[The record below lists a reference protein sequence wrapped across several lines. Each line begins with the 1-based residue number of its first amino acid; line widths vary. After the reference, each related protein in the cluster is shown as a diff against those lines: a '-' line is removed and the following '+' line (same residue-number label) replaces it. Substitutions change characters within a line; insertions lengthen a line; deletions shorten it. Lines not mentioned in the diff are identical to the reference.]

1 MADFGRRGLVVAAAA
16 LVAVGFGG
24 GYLTAHLASGAKPGA
39 PASALAATSGFA
51 WPFFAKP
58 RPGDAP
64 RATPQKPDGFAVW
77 TSRLDLKP
85 QGPSACIR
93 LTRALDARKSYG
105 DFVTVSPSLG
115 HPAAVTAAGDELCV
129 AGVGYEGRTIT
140 LMHGLPAAS
149 GEVLTADAD
158 VAFEAGSRPAYVGF
172 AGTGV
177 ILPRED
183 GDGVGVETVNVS
195 RLHLEVWR
203 VSDRNLVRK
212 EISAPDPTPEGD
224 YDYDGGE
231 SGVGDDGRK
240 LWSGDMA
247 VHGHPDQRATTVFP
261 LGAVLKT
268 LEPGAYV
275 VKAADASGLKGAK
288 ERPGEAERESPARA
302 RRWILFTDMA
312 LQAYDGSDA
321 LDVMVRSL
329 KTAKT
334 LSGVRIALVG
344 KDGGDLASALSDDQG
359 RVHFPRSLLA
369 GENGAAAARVMAY
382 GPKGDFTVMDL
393 ERAPIDLSKQD
404 VAGRTLPGGAPK
416 TGAAALDTAAA
427 VDGFLYA
434 DRGIYRPGETVHLVA
449 LLRDRLAKSVKDR
462 HGALV
467 IRRPSGLEFSRIRFT
482 ASPTGAVTEDAGL
495 PAAAPRGLWKAT
507 LEMDGSETPSGET
520 SFQVEDFV
528 PQRLAVTAAA
538 NADRPLIA
546 GEARQVQLSAR
557 FLYGAPASSLP
568 VQSEGRVIADPN
580 PFPAYKDY
588 LWGDQQT
595 PYPEKM
601 LQGAPSVTDGAGR
614 ANQVVRTDSLSSA
627 TQPLLGIITA
637 SVFEP
642 GGRPVSEETRLKIH
656 LKPLYLGVKATA
668 GTGADPIETFDIIAV
683 DAMGRRVADATAH
696 YKLIAERWN
705 YDWYEENGRWAW
717 RRTSRDIPIAE
728 GRLSVSATT
737 PARVS
742 KRLPWG
748 DYRLELD
755 DAATGART
763 VIRQA
768 SGWSEPADGV
778 EPPDA
783 ARVATVRTGYRT
795 GDTVEVHI
803 EAPIAG
809 EAQVVVATDR
819 LIASKS
825 VSVPKDGA
833 TVKLHANADWG
844 AGAYVMVTV
853 IQPRDPVLSPKPRRA
868 LGLVYVPL
876 EPPGRKLA
884 VTLNTPQIID
894 SKAPVLVPLT
904 VKGLGFGEKAHVTL
918 AAVDE
923 GVLRLTHFKAP
934 DPIAWYFGK
943 RALGLAYRDDYGR
956 LLDPNLGAAGSV
968 NFGGDEFGGAGL
980 TVVPTKTVA
989 LWSGIVETDAT
1000 GHAVIRLPPGDFNGQ
1015 LRLIAVA
1022 WTDKA
1027 VGAANTDLTVREPVV
1042 AELALPRFLA
1052 PGDLAQATL
1061 ELNDVAGKPGAYT
1074 AAISGAGGVGA
1085 SATKTYQ
1092 LATGQRIQE
1101 RLAITASPRPAIGA
1115 VALQTTG
1122 PGFASTHRYPLQ
1134 TRLGWGP
1141 TTRATSALQKPGE
1154 SFTPSPSLLAGF
1166 SPGDVAMTISYSPFR
1181 GFDPAPI
1188 AAALSRYPYG
1198 CSEQL
1203 VSTAL
1208 PLLYA
1213 TGVGGAPTPR
1223 ATSIA
1228 LSTAVSKLLDREALD
1243 GSFGLWRV
1251 GDGEAEPWL
1260 GAYIVDFLLEAKA
1273 HGVVVADEALARALS
1288 GMRIVSKPDGFSSI
1302 GYVMQAAYTEGPEQK
1317 RLNAENARRRSRAAA
1332 YALYVMAKASQGD
1345 LARLRWFHDV
1355 GFKDEG
1361 SPLARAQIGAGL
1373 AAMGDRVRAH
1383 DSFMQA
1389 QKALGYK
1396 DESDIYQS
1404 PLRDL
1409 AGVIALAYEAGET
1422 GIARSLQGRLEDTVR
1437 RPDDLNTQEQGQLLK
1452 AAHAMLAASG
1462 PINIAASGVR
1472 VQGPARFQVGRLAD
1486 ARLVNAGS
1494 GAIWRTVTVSGTPA
1508 QPPAAQSAGLSLQKA
1523 FFSLTGQPLDPASIK
1538 QGEQVIVRLS
1548 GRANGEAAMLTVID
1562 DALPAGL
1569 EIEAILK
1576 PSDGQSPPAD
1586 GDKKPAAGRF
1596 AFLGEITEP
1605 SQQDKRDDRYVAALT
1620 LAGAKPFALAYVVR
1634 AVTPGDYFL
1643 PGAEAV
1649 NMYRPA
1655 VNAHTAS
1662 GRLKVIAGP

>member
-1 MADFGRRGLVVAAAA
+1 MADFSRRSLVVAATA
-16 LVAVGFGG
+16 LIAVGFGG
-24 GYLTAHLASGAKPGA
+24 GYLTARLASGVKAGAAPTASA
-39 PASALAATSGFA
+39 PAFGVA
-51 WPFFAKP
+51 WPFFGKP
-58 RPGDAP
+58 RAGDAP
-64 RATPQKPDGFAVW
+64 RAIAQKPDGFAVW
-77 TSRLDLKP
+77 TSRLDLKRE
-85 QGPSACIR
+85 GPGACIR
-93 LTRALDARKSYG
+93 LTRLLDPQKSYG

-115 HPAAVTAAGDELCV
+115 HPAAVNVNGDELCV
-129 AGVGYEGRTIT
+129 AGVGYENRTIT

-149 GEVLTADAD
+149 GEVLAADAD
-158 VAFEAGSRPAYVGF
+158 VAFQAGSKPAYVGF

-183 GDGVGVETVNVS
+183 GDGVGIETVNVS

-203 VSDRNLVRK
+203 VPDRNLVRK
-212 EISAPDPTPEGD
+212 QISAPDPTPEGE
-224 YDYDGGE
+224 YDYDGGAN
-231 SGVGDDGRK
+231 GVGEDGRK

-247 VHGHPDQRATTVFP
+247 VQGEADQRATTVFP

-275 VKAADASGLKGAK
+275 VTAADASGLKGAK
-288 ERPGEAERESPARA
+288 EKPGEAERDTPARA

-329 KTAKT
+329 KTAKA
-334 LSGVRIALVG
+334 LSGVRVALVG
-344 KDGGDLASALSDDQG
+344 KDGGDLASAQSDDQG
-359 RVHFPRSLLA
+359 RVHFPRALLA

-393 ERAPIDLSKQD
+393 QRAPIDLSKQD
-404 VAGRTLPGGAPK
+404 VGGRTIPGGAPR
-416 TGAAALDTAAA
+416 TGAAALDAAAA
-427 VDGFLYA
+427 VDGFIYA
-434 DRGIYRPGETVHLVA
+434 DRGVYRPGETVHLVA

-482 ASPTGAVTEDAGL
+482 ASPTGAVTQDAAL
-495 PAAAPRGLWKAT
+495 PAAAPRGVWKAD

-528 PQRLAVTAAA
+528 PQRLAVTAT
-538 NADRPLIA
+538 ADAERPLVA
-546 GEARQVQLSAR
+546 GEVRQIQLSAR

-588 LWGDQQT
+588 VWGDQRT

-601 LQGAPSVTDGAGR
+601 LQGAPSMTDGAGR
-614 ANQVVRTDSLSSA
+614 ANQVVRTDSLGGSA
-627 TQPLLGIITA
+627 QPLLGIVTA

-642 GGRPVSEETRLKIH
+642 GGRPVSEQTNLKIH

-668 GTGADPIETFDIIAV
+668 GTGADPLETFDIIAV
-683 DAMGRRVADATAH
+683 DAMGRRVAAASAH
-696 YKLIAERWN
+696 YKLISERWN
-705 YDWYEENGRWAW
+705 YDWYEQNGRWAW

-728 GRLSVSATT
+728 GRLNITANT

-755 DAATGART
+755 DAATGAQT

-795 GDTVEVHI
+795 GDTVEVRI

-819 LIASKS
+819 LITSKS
-825 VSVPKDGA
+825 VTVPKDGA
-833 TVKLHANADWG
+833 TVKLHADADWG

-894 SKAPVLVPLT
+894 SNAPVLVPLT
-904 VKGLGFGEKAHVTL
+904 VKGMSLGEKAHVTL

-956 LLDPNLGAAGSV
+956 LLDPNLGAAGAV

-989 LWSGIVETDAT
+989 LWSGVVDTDST
-1000 GHAVIRLPPGDFNGQ
+1000 GHTMIRLPPGDFNGQ

-1052 PGDLAQATL
+1052 PGDHAQATL
-1061 ELNDVAGKPGAYT
+1061 ELNNVAGKPGAYT

-1085 SATKTYQ
+1085 SETKTYT
-1092 LATGQRIQE
+1092 LAAGRRIQE
-1101 RLAITASPRPAIGA
+1101 RLAIAAASRPSIGA
-1115 VALQTTG
+1115 VALQTKG
-1122 PGFASTHRYPLQ
+1122 PGFASSHRYPLQ
-1134 TRLGWGP
+1134 IRLGWGP

-1188 AAALSRYPYG
+1188 AAALLRYPYG

-1203 VSTAL
+1203 VSTTF

-1213 TGVGGAPTPR
+1213 SDISGAPTSR
-1223 ATSIA
+1223 QTIVA

-1251 GDGEAEPWL
+1251 GDGEADPWL
-1260 GAYIVDFLLEAKA
+1260 GAYVVDFLLQANA
-1273 HGVVVADEALARALS
+1273 HGVAVPDEALARALA

-1302 GYVMQAAYTEGPEQK
+1302 GYVMQAAYAKGPQGK
-1317 RLNAENARRRSRAAA
+1317 RLNEENARRRSRAAA

-1396 DESDIYQS
+1396 DESDVYQS

-1409 AGVIALAYEAGET
+1409 AGVIALAYEAGEA
-1422 GIARSLQGRLEDTVR
+1422 GIARSLQGRLENTVR
-1437 RPDDLNTQEQGQLLK
+1437 RPDDLNTQEQAQLLK

-1462 PINIAASGVR
+1462 PIKITASGVR
-1472 VQGPARFQVGRLAD
+1472 AQGPSQFQVGRLAD
-1486 ARLVNAGS
+1486 ARLINAGS
-1494 GAIWRTVTVSGTPA
+1494 GAIWRTVTISGTLA
-1508 QPPAAQSAGLSLQKA
+1508 QPPAVQSAGLSLQKA
-1523 FFSLTGQPLDPASIK
+1523 FFSLTGQPIDPTAIK
-1538 QGEQVIVRLS
+1538 QGNQVIVRLT
-1548 GRANGEAAMLTVID
+1548 GRAEAQNAMLTVVD

-1576 PSDGQSPPAD
+1576 PGDGQSPPTE
-1586 GDKKPAAGRF
+1586 GNQKIAAGRF
-1596 AFLGEITEP
+1596 AFLGQITEP
-1605 SQQDKRDDRYVAALT
+1605 SQQEKRDDRYTAALT
-1620 LAGAKPFALAYVVR
+1620 LTGAKPFVLAYVAR

-1643 PGAEAV
+1643 PGTEAQ

-1662 GRLKVIAGP
+1662 GRLKVIVGP